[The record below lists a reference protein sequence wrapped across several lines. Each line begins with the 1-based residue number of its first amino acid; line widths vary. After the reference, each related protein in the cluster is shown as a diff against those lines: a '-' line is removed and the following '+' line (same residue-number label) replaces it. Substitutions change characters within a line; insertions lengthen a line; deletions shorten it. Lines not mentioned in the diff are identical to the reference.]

1 MQLFFIF
8 TTNFL
13 KLKHKKMEKKGLIG
27 GAIGIAISLGVLFGT
42 VWVIGKAWQTSQKKS

>member
-13 KLKHKKMEKKGLIG
+13 KLNYKKMEKKNLLG
-27 GAIGIAISLGVLFGT
+27 GALGIAISLGVLFGT
-42 VWVIGKAWQTSQKKS
+42 VWVIGKAWHSSQKS

>member
-13 KLKHKKMEKKGLIG
+13 NIKHKKMEKKNLIG
-27 GAIGIAISLGVLFGT
+27 GALGIAVSLAVLFGT
-42 VWVIGKAWQTSQKKS
+42 VWVIGKAWHSSQKS

>member
-13 KLKHKKMEKKGLIG
+13 KLKHKNMEKKGLLG
-27 GAIGIAISLGVLFGT
+27 STLGIAISLGVLFGT
-42 VWVIGKAWQTSQKKS
+42 VWVIGKVWQTSQKK

>member
-1 MQLFFIF
+1 LQLFFIF

-42 VWVIGKAWQTSQKKS
+42 VWVIGKAWQSSQKN